1 MNYEELDYAFDD
13 SVSGDNYNS
22 DVSDSDISFEEV
34 EGEEAE
40 TSAIAEVGA
49 SSVVLADDD
58 LLFRIDTTNNYLFC
72 ITVLFVVFI
81 TMYCFNGLR
90 HFFERIGG

>member
-1 MNYEELDYAFDD
+1 MNYEELDYVTDD
-13 SVSGDNYNS
+13 IMSSDNYNS
-22 DVSDSDISFEEV
+22 DVSDIDISPEEV
-34 EGEEAE
+34 DDEEAE

-49 SSVVLADDD
+49 SSVVLADED

-72 ITVLFVVFI
+72 ITVLLVVFI